1 MIIRYYVEH
10 TKNEF
15 FHWLRLLLWQTG
27 VRQHVNEIHHRWELH
42 GHERRLKVPLFPPQ
56 NVIDLCK
63 CWKHFIKY
71 DNNDRHVQW
80 ESDKPE
86 EYTTGRLAS
95 IFSSSWEFSALS
107 CFRVFDRAA
116 KSPNTSTASLA
127 VPFLNKQNK
136 SRLIYTRSN

>member
-1 MIIRYYVEH
+1 MIISYYMKLA
-10 TKNEF
+10 KNGIF
-15 FHWLRLLLWQTG
+15 KLSTSLFMADWSAKAHKWNSLSMHG
-27 VRQHVNEIHHRWELH
+27 H

>member
-1 MIIRYYVEH
+1 
-10 TKNEF
+10 
-15 FHWLRLLLWQTG
+15 
-27 VRQHVNEIHHRWELH
+27 VRQRANEIHHRWEWWELH

-86 EYTTGRLAS
+86 EYATSRLAS

-116 KSPNTSTASLA
+116 KSPTSMASLA
-127 VPFLNKQNK
+127 VPFGISNSQ
-136 SRLIYTRSN
+136 LIYTSSHQKHNSRRFILPEWRHHLYQRS